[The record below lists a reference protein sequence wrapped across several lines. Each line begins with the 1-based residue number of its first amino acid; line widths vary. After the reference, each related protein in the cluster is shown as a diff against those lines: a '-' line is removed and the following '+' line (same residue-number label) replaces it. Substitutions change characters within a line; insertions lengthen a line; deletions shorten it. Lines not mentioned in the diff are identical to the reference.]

1 MKKQF
6 RNLRRTALLSAIVL
20 AALLLV
26 EPQPLLAQQKLKGA
40 AFAPAAAEKDNG
52 NRITISTELVSLTV
66 TVTDKQG
73 RYVAGLDRSAFTVY
87 EDDVRQEIS
96 FFNDRDAP
104 ASVGVVF
111 DVSGSMRGEKINHAR
126 EALARFIQTSHPE
139 DEYSL
144 ISFNGSAQLLLD
156 RTRDSEALLA
166 RFSGINPSGSTALYD
181 AAVLGLEALAHSRYA
196 KRALIVISDGE
207 DNKSRATLNQVKR
220 KSLESGVTIY
230 TVLIGPLLPR
240 SSGGAVMDELA
251 SASGGKSFFPGNAE
265 AMNED
270 FERIAL
276 ELRRQYS
283 IGYTPTNV
291 TSDSR
296 WRRLKVIVTP
306 PAGSPRLA
314 VRSRKGYFAVAR
326 WNDSKNAANRLWPI
340 LWPPLLQFATFSDTQ
355 RQRRT
360 TRRLAEFPSGLV
372 EIRCALRDARSSQFA
387 KKLTEK

>member
-6 RNLRRTALLSAIVL
+6 RNLRRTTLLSAIVL

-26 EPQPLLAQQKLKGA
+26 EPQPSLAQQKLKES

-73 RYVAGLDRSAFTVY
+73 RYVAGLGRSAFAVY

-96 FFNDRDAP
+96 FFSDRDAP

-111 DVSGSMRGEKINHAR
+111 DVSGSMRGEKIIRAR
-126 EALARFIQTSHPE
+126 EALARFIQTSHSE

-144 ISFNGSAQLLLD
+144 ISFNGSAELLLD

-166 RFSGINPSGSTALYD
+166 RFSGINPSGGTALYD
-181 AAVLGLEALAHSRYA
+181 AAALGLEALAHSRYA
-196 KRALIVISDGE
+196 KRALIIISDGE
-207 DNKSRATLNQVKR
+207 DNKSCATLNQVKR

-230 TVLIGPLLPR
+230 TILIGPLLPR
-240 SSGGAVMDELA
+240 SNGGAVMDELA

-265 AMNED
+265 AMSED

-291 TSDSR
+291 ASDGR
-296 WRRLKVIVTP
+296 WRRLKIVVTP

-314 VRSRKGYFAVAR
+314 VRNRKGYYAVR
-326 WNDSKNAANRLWPI
+326 SQSGGENTVGQR
-340 LWPPLLQFATFSDTQ
+340 SD
-355 RQRRT
+355 
-360 TRRLAEFPSGLV
+360 E
-372 EIRCALRDARSSQFA
+372 
-387 KKLTEK
+387 